1 MTTLADTCIL
11 RRSEVL
17 ARVGLSQATLYR
29 LISRG
34 MFHGDARPV
43 RVSTRRTGW
52 RSDEI
57 EDWLVSRPYT
67 APESPG
73 TNGAGA

>member
-34 MFHGDARPV
+34 EFPRSV
-43 RVSTRRTGW
+43 RIGVRATGW
-52 RSDEI
+52 RSDEV
-57 EDWLVSRPYT
+57 EEWLVSRPYT

>member
-34 MFHGDARPV
+34 MFPRPV

-67 APESPG
+67 VPESPG
-73 TNGAGA
+73 RVTEAHR

>member
-34 MFHGDARPV
+34 MFPRPV
-43 RVSTRRTGW
+43 RVSTRRNQ
-52 RSDEI
+52 
-57 EDWLVSRPYT
+57 L
-67 APESPG
+67 AL
-73 TNGAGA
+73 

>member
-34 MFHGDARPV
+34 MFPRPV
-43 RVSTRRTGW
+43 RVSTRRTSW